1 VPTVLLVR
9 HGRTAANAA
18 GVLAGWTPGIS
29 LDDTGRAQ
37 AGALAQRMA
46 VLPISLAVSSPL
58 QRCQETAG
66 VLLAEPGPI
75 PRPELLT
82 DDRLG
87 ECRYG
92 DWTGKSLKDL
102 VKEPLWRVVQTH
114 PSAAVFPG
122 DEGEA
127 MLTMQHRA
135 VSAIRE
141 YDARV
146 AAEHGDDALW
156 VAFSHG
162 DVIKAILADA
172 LGMHLDAFQRLVVD
186 PCSVSVVRYTPLRP
200 FAVRVNDAG
209 NDLAALL
216 PPAPAKKGR
225 ARRPVSS
232 DAQVGGGSGS
242 TASAAPTRA
251 STGAKPAK
259 RATKAPVQTAAP
271 APRPAAAK
279 ASKAPTRAPVKR
291 AAKAPVKAAARRPAK
306 ATSTGGSASGPG
318 TT

>member
-9 HGRTAANAA
+9 HGRTAANAS
-18 GVLAGWTPGIS
+18 GVLAGWTPGVS
-29 LDDTGRAQ
+29 LDDAGRAQ
-37 AGALAQRMA
+37 AAALAQRMA

-58 QRCQETAG
+58 QRCQETAKA
-66 VLLAEPGPI
+66 LLEVPGP
-75 PRPELLT
+75 PKTQRPELLT

-92 DWTGKSLKDL
+92 DWTGRALKDL
-102 VKEPLWRVVQTH
+102 AKEPLWRVVQAH

-146 AAEHGDDALW
+146 GAEHGDDALW
-156 VAFSHG
+156 LAFSHG

-186 PCSVSVVRYTPLRP
+186 PCSVSVIRFTPLRP
-200 FAVRVNDAG
+200 FTVRINDSG
-209 NDLAALL
+209 NDLAALV
-216 PPAPAKKGR
+216 PPPPRKRRSTRRAK
-225 ARRPVSS
+225 PPSS
-232 DAQVGGGSGS
+232 DAVVGG
-242 TASAAPTRA
+242 A
-251 STGAKPAK
+251 
-259 RATKAPVQTAAP
+259 
-271 APRPAAAK
+271 
-279 ASKAPTRAPVKR
+279 
-291 AAKAPVKAAARRPAK
+291 
-306 ATSTGGSASGPG
+306 TGGSAAGPG

>member
-1 VPTVLLVR
+1 MPTVLLVR
-9 HGRTAANAA
+9 HGRTAANAG
-18 GVLAGWTPGIS
+18 GVLAGWTPGVC

-37 AGALAQRMA
+37 ATDLAQRMA

-58 QRCQETAG
+58 QRCQETGAA
-66 VLLAEPGPI
+66 LLAVPGPNRQ

-102 VKEPLWRVVQTH
+102 VKEPLWRVVQAH

-122 DEGEA
+122 PEGEP

-156 VAFSHG
+156 VALSHG

-172 LGMHLDAFQRLVVD
+172 LGMHLDAFQRIVVD
-186 PCSVSVVRYTPLRP
+186 PCSVSVIRFTPLRP
-200 FAVRVNDAG
+200 FAVRVNDSG
-209 NDLAALL
+209 SDLSSLV
-216 PPAPAKKGR
+216 PPPAKK
-225 ARRPVSS
+225 RRPGKRRPPVSS
-232 DAQVGGGSGS
+232 DAVVGG
-242 TASAAPTRA
+242 
-251 STGAKPAK
+251 STG
-259 RATKAPVQTAAP
+259 
-271 APRPAAAK
+271 
-279 ASKAPTRAPVKR
+279 S
-291 AAKAPVKAAARRPAK
+291 
-306 ATSTGGSASGPG
+306 STGGAAPGPG